1 MPIAYVII
9 CDKVSWIETLSW
21 PEYNVQSKAY
31 ISWNLFQGL
40 GIFFMKY
47 KYTRE
52 TKFCKQCGLGFCFV
66 LNANLM
72 ITKRESHFIAV
83 FNKVDLNV

>member
-9 CDKVSWIETLSW
+9 CDKISWIETLSW
-21 PEYNVQSKAY
+21 LQYNVQSKAY

-40 GIFFMKY
+40 GIVFMKY
-47 KYTRE
+47 KHTRK
-52 TKFCKQCGLGFCFV
+52 TKFCKQCGLGLCFV

-72 ITKRESHFIAV
+72 ITKRESYNILLLSSI
-83 FNKVDLNV
+83 K